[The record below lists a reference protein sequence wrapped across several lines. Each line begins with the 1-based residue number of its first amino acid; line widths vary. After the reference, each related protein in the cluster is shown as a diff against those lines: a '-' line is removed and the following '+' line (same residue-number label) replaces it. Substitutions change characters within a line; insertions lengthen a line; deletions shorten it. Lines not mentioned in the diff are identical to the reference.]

1 MVRRAAAGWLVIA
14 MLIAGAAPCAGW
26 QASAQAR
33 HDCCVDGVCPDS
45 IGELAGRGDVSQ
57 EAADR
62 CCATSEEKNQHDRSQ
77 SAVVLF
83 AVPPPTAI
91 GLPPYVDA
99 VHLRRPLL
107 HAIPVAR
114 HAAPLYVLFSVFLV

>member
-1 MVRRAAAGWLVIA
+1 MVKRAAAGWLVIA

-26 QASAQAR
+26 QASAHAR

-45 IGELAGRGDVSQ
+45 IGEMAGHGDVSQ

-77 SAVVLF
+77 SAVVFF
-83 AVPPPTAI
+83 AVPPPTAS
-91 GLPPYVDA
+91 GLLPHVEA
-99 VHLRRPLL
+99 VRVRGLIL
-107 HAIPVAR
+107 HTIPVLQ
-114 HAAPLYVLFSVFLV
+114 HAPPLYVLFSVFLV